1 MYPKHL
7 ISEKG
12 VLVSFTV
19 AKKIPSKK
27 IESLQNKIKKTLKE
41 GDNLED
47 LLKKEISK
55 QTQKTLNVNDIPGI
69 IVNKSRSAD
78 DDCHNGIFEDESR
91 VMLLNLFGM
100 NLAKKMVTQKFK
112 KDEICFIIL
121 TILGTLG
128 LTDQDFKDFHKNNHQ
143 NTDDDGYD
151 DEDDGYED
159 EY

>member
-12 VLVSFTV
+12 ILVNFTV

-27 IESLQNKIKKTLKE
+27 IESLQNKVKKTLKE
-41 GDNLED
+41 GDDLEE

-69 IVNKSRSAD
+69 IVNNHKKNDLEYS
-78 DDCHNGIFEDESR
+78 NGIFADESR
-91 VMLLNLFGM
+91 VMLLNFFGM
-100 NLAKKMVTQKFK
+100 NLAKKMINQKFK
-112 KDEICFIIL
+112 KDEICFIML

-128 LTDQDFKDFHKNNHQ
+128 LTDQDFKDFHKNNRQ
-143 NTDDDGYD
+143 NMDDDDYNDEDDDYD
-151 DEDDGYED
+151 DEY
-159 EY
+159 